1 MVTPYGVGG
10 CVLTLESRVLMTD
23 EDSRRRFRRY
33 WLAAG
38 PFIRLMRPTAMRAL
52 DRQLRHDSSRPQPS
66 RPV

>member
-10 CVLTLESRVLMTD
+10 CVLTLESRVMMTD

-33 WLAAG
+33 WRAAG

-52 DRQLRHDSSRPQPS
+52 ERQLHYGASR
-66 RPV
+66 RPVP